1 MAVKNLKDAIR
12 ERTTPAKGIAY
23 ALGTPAQE
31 LQPETVRTDGG
42 TQARAELNAATVEE
56 YAQAMQDGATFP
68 PIVVYYDGS
77 DYWLAD
83 GFHRVAAARSAGRAV
98 VADVRP
104 GTRRDAILWA
114 VGAND
119 THGLRRTREDVRR
132 SIETLLRDVEWG
144 QWSDREIARQVH
156 CHHNTVATVRE
167 KLSGEISQME
177 TRTVARNGTTYQQK
191 RREPPTEPPASKST
205 APPTPNA
212 PEPPSHKAKFVNLT
226 NSPEESAE
234 STAAH
239 GPTAPAHKVWRDA
252 LSQFR
257 GAKAQARAV
266 QLQAKHFV
274 GQQRRTLL
282 EEIESLQRGLE
293 AAQKALEASL

>member
-12 ERTTPAKGIAY
+12 ERTTPAKGQAY
-23 ALGTPAQE
+23 AVGTPAQE
-31 LQPETVRTDGG
+31 LQPETIRTDGG

-56 YAQAMQDGATFP
+56 YAQAMQEGATFP

-83 GFHRVAAARSAGRAV
+83 GFHRVAAARSAGQAA

-156 CHHNTVATVRE
+156 CDHKTVAAARDR
-167 KLSGEISQME
+167 LSGEIPQ
-177 TRTVARNGTTYQQK
+177 TDARTVARNGTTYQQK
-191 RREPPTEPPASKST
+191 RRESSAEPPASKST
-205 APPTPNA
+205 APADPQT

-226 NSPEESAE
+226 NSPEELAE
-234 STAAH
+234 SAAAH
-239 GPTAPAHKVWRDA
+239 APTAPAHEVWRDA

-266 QLQAKHFV
+266 QLQARHFV
-274 GQQRRTLL
+274 GQQKRTLL

-293 AAQKALEASL
+293 AARKALES